1 MPATALRGT
10 PARGAARTVRSDG
23 ASARP
28 GCGPRSR
35 WTRGQR
41 CGKPIDH
48 GRGTRVEQLIRQQDA
63 GVARQGSG
71 HSGHLLRAP
80 RRAVGVGVHP
90 PGTLRKVLKVLI
102 VAPMRAVVGAAGTA
116 GFEAVAYRLARERP
130 LPCGTQPTPARAIA
144 ADGRPAITSP
154 SSATAAELAGVFP
167 IRALNGAVFPARLRP
182 GILRISPC
190 RTSKLTSCGVWHSRE
205 GR

>member
-28 GCGPRSR
+28 GCGPPSR
-35 WTRGQR
+35 WTGGRR
-41 CGKPIDH
+41 CGKLLDH
-48 GRGTRVEQLIRQQDA
+48 GRGSRSNGSSGSRMRVSPHRAQATAAICCPLPDRRSASASIRP
-63 GVARQGSG
+63 ARCGKCSGISSSSRCVPLRVRRGSRPS
-71 HSGHLLRAP
+71 H
-80 RRAVGVGVHP
+80 
-90 PGTLRKVLKVLI
+90 
-102 VAPMRAVVGAAGTA
+102 
-116 GFEAVAYRLARERP
+116 RLARERP